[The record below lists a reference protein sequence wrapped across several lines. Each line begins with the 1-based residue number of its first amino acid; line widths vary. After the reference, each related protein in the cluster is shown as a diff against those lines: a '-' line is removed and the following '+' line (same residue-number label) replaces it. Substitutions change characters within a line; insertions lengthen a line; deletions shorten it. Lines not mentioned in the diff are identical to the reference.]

1 MRLPAA
7 LILAV
12 VVANTAAAQVA
23 PGPAGPPEGQWRA
36 QTIWIPMTDAAGAP
50 HLLYARLC
58 RPLGET
64 PARMVVFAHGTPA
77 DPAARGRVSPPSCDG
92 EAFRWFLDRG
102 YAVIAGVRRGYG
114 ATGGAY
120 AEVQGSCDHADFIS
134 PGLESARDIAAT
146 VDYAATLPFIRPQGM
161 VLIGQSTGGW
171 ATIVYNSQPHPRV
184 TALINMSGGRG
195 GHHENRPNN
204 NCSPDRLAE
213 AAGQLGA
220 RAATPMLWIYTANDS
235 FFSPTIAG
243 AMYAAFTRAGGRAEY
258 DAMPGFG
265 SDGHDMLLL
274 RGGSAIWGPLV
285 ERYLATRP
293 AQ

>member
-77 DPAARGRVSPPSCDG
+77 DPAAS
-92 EAFRWFLDRG
+92 
-102 YAVIAGVRRGYG
+102 VRRGYG